1 MEAEFVELLK
11 RRGLG
16 EAEIASSLRT
26 VEGLGVALAGGGSSL
41 ERPDLAAVEKWISER
56 LAAGESATEIL
67 VPLARYFA
75 AAREPTMAIRILA
88 YLSPVGVLPAMS
100 ERLASLEGGPARD
113 RVMAGI
119 VIPPEGSPPEAYPE
133 ATARFVERLADEL
146 GDAAAGRALAWNVHG
161 IPREAFAEERTR
173 FLELGSIDA
182 WLADYHRRQVEM
194 LNRHAEDGTL
204 WFEQKITRAVVDFV
218 RDRQEIMSGV
228 RVGDTIYMTKI
239 PYDPDRYLAT
249 TDPLERRRL
258 ACHCPLAVSSI
269 TEKGAGVPPLW
280 CACSAGYTK
289 FRFDV
294 VFGEET
300 EASVVSSVLAGD
312 EVCRFAIKI
321 PDSLARGLAQPARGG
336 D

>member
-1 MEAEFVELLK
+1 MHMEAEFVERLK
-11 RRGLG
+11 NRGLG
-16 EAEIASSLRT
+16 EVEVASSLRR
-26 VEGLGVALAGGGSSL
+26 VERLRAALAGGGFSL
-41 ERPDLAAVEKWISER
+41 ERPDLATVETWISDR
-56 LAAGESATEIL
+56 LAAGESALDIL
-67 VPLARYFA
+67 LPLARYFA
-75 AAREPTMAIRILA
+75 TTHEPAIAIRLLA

-100 ERLASLEGGPARD
+100 ERLASLEGQATRD
-113 RVMAGI
+113 RVMARV

-133 ATARFVERLADEL
+133 ATARFVRRLANEL
-146 GDAAAGRALAWNVHG
+146 GEGAAGKVLAWNVHG
-161 IPREAFAEERTR
+161 IPPEAFAGERAR
-173 FLELGSIDA
+173 FLELGSIDV
-182 WLADYHRRQVEM
+182 WLADYHRRQVEI

-228 RVGDTIYMTKI
+228 RNGDRIFMTKI

-249 TDPLERRRL
+249 SDPLERRRL

-269 TEKGAGVPPLW
+269 TEKGAAVPPLW

-289 FRFDV
+289 FRFDI

-300 EASVVSSVLAGD
+300 EAAVVNSVLAGD

-321 PDSLARGLAQPARGG
+321 PASLAKGPL
-336 D
+336 